1 MRIGIAFIAVF
12 LVSNTLLSQ
21 EIKLSKKEAVQ
32 KVLENNFG
40 IKVAKNNVAIA
51 DNNQS
56 ILNSGFLPSLAGNA
70 GANYDKNNQDASFQD
85 GRVVSVEGAETTRY
99 NASLNLNYTLFD
111 GLGRWYDYKRLKE
124 QYNLSELQAR
134 ETIETTMVQLFS
146 VYFEVA
152 RISENINVLQNTY
165 SNTQERLQRAE
176 YAFEYGQNNKLDVL
190 NAQVDLVND
199 SINLMS
205 ERQLFRNTI
214 RDLNVVLNENMQAI
228 YEVDTTVTFVN
239 PLELD
244 SFFETAEEN
253 NVSLQQ
259 ANSNMTINDYTLKAS
274 KAVFLPTIGLTGSYG
289 WNESNFPPTGF
300 LAANTSTGIS
310 AGVNLTWNLFDGGG
324 GITQVKNAKIL
335 LDNQDYLQNQLLQ
348 QVRRDIAN
356 AKGNYQNLLQVYN
369 LQEQNVITATDNY
382 ERSNER
388 YKLGQITSVELR
400 QAQIN
405 LLNAETSK
413 NQAKYAAKL
422 AELQYLQLVGQ
433 LLNVEI

>member
-21 EIKLSKKEAVQ
+21 ENKLSKKEAVQ

-70 GANYDKNNQDASFQD
+70 AANYDKNNQDASFQD

-165 SNTQERLQRAE
+165 TNTQERLKRAE

-205 ERQLFRNTI
+205 ERQLFRNTV

-253 NVSLQQ
+253 NVSLLQ
-259 ANSNMTINDYTLKAS
+259 ANSNMTINDYALKAS

-310 AGVNLTWNLFDGGG
+310 AGINLTWNLFDGGG

-369 LQEQNVITATDNY
+369 LQEQNVITASDNY

-433 LLNVEI
+433 LLNIEI